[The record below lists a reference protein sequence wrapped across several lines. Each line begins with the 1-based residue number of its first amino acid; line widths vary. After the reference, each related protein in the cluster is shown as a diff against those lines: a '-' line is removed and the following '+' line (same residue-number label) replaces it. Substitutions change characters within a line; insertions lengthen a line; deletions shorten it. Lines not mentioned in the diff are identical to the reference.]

1 MDAERTNE
9 RDTSEEWVAS
19 RNVPAL
25 SLCPSVPSSDPQ
37 SGRGRRL
44 KRGGGAWQESV
55 RVRHCRTDC
64 KGRDFITFNL
74 RYSSY
79 CPTPPRMERS
89 FESYRSFCV
98 LKKYANLPEFLW
110 SCAKGEGTGS
120 FATIASKHEYFP
132 PLSRLSSFNLFMER
146 EVLCGMHTRCRRGI
160 ALYGTKCHRMNPQCG
175 PGSPRQYSASG
186 RILFTFLPT
195 AGTKSQRIGISLT
208 VSL

>member
-25 SLCPSVPSSDPQ
+25 SLCPSVPSDPQ

-74 RYSSY
+74 RYFSL
-79 CPTPPRMERS
+79 CPTPPRTKRS

-98 LKKYANLPEFLW
+98 LKKYANLPESGVLVEL
-110 SCAKGEGTGS
+110 CKGRGDGKFRHNRFQARIFS
-120 FATIASKHEYFP
+120 S
-132 PLSRLSSFNLFMER
+132 PLQI
-146 EVLCGMHTRCRRGI
+146 VL
-160 ALYGTKCHRMNPQCG
+160 L
-175 PGSPRQYSASG
+175 
-186 RILFTFLPT
+186 
-195 AGTKSQRIGISLT
+195 
-208 VSL
+208 

>member
-64 KGRDFITFNL
+64 NGRDFITFNL

-146 EVLCGMHTRCRRGI
+146 EVLCGMHTRCRRAVALLFMGLNAI
-160 ALYGTKCHRMNPQCG
+160 A
-175 PGSPRQYSASG
+175 
-186 RILFTFLPT
+186 
-195 AGTKSQRIGISLT
+195 
-208 VSL
+208 